1 MIAHLIATLTS
12 TGKTPTMWTSSD
24 GSRIL
29 VLPYGGRVLGLFPST
44 SDKNF
49 FWTHP
54 ALDSVDSARAFY
66 QSSSWHNSGG
76 DRTWLSPEVDFFI
89 PNFPSFDTYFQPR
102 EFDPGAYEL
111 NTENGELVLRNSFTS
126 RLSRSKHTARMR
138 ITKRLTSAYNPLREL
153 ASGTFSQLEY
163 AGFTLH
169 TRLEIFESTGPV
181 ELNLW
186 SLLQLPHGG
195 DLIIPTF
202 SRAAVAHFMGTI
214 APEDL
219 EITDQFIRYKMRAKG
234 ENKIGVSPLCLTGR
248 VGYLRTDGANASLVI
263 RNIALNP
270 SAKYLD
276 MPWNLPMSAGAAL
289 QACNIDSNLGA
300 FSELEYHAPAIG
312 GATEI
317 SSCDD
322 TSQLW
327 AFTGPREAVSS
338 VARLLLCSAL

>member
-1 MIAHLIATLTS
+1 MTTHLIDTLTS
-12 TGKTPTMWTSSD
+12 IGKVPTTWTSSD

-29 VLPYGGRVLGLFPST
+29 VLPYGGRVLGLFPPA
-44 SDKNF
+44 SDRNF

-54 ALDSVDSARAFY
+54 ALDSIESACAFY
-66 QSSSWHNSGG
+66 ESPSWHNSGG

-111 NTENGELVLRNSFTS
+111 TIENGELALKNTFTS
-126 RLSRSKHTARMR
+126 RLSRSKYTARMQ
-138 ITKRLTSAYNPLREL
+138 ITKRLTAALNPLREL
-153 ASGTFSQLEY
+153 VSDNFSRLVY

-186 SLLQLPHGG
+186 NLLQLPHGG

-202 SRAAVAHFMGTI
+202 SRASVAHFMGTI
-214 APEDL
+214 AEEDL
-219 EITDQFIRYKMRAKG
+219 EVTDQFIRYKMRAKG

-248 VGYLRTDGANASLVI
+248 VGYLHTDGANAALVI
-263 RNIALNP
+263 RSIDVNP

-276 MPWNLPMSAGAAL
+276 MPWNSPTPAGSAV

-312 GATEI
+312 GATGL
-317 SSCDD
+317 SSYDD
-322 TSQLW
+322 TSQVW
-327 AFTGPREAVSS
+327 AFAGPREEVTSA
-338 VARLLLCSAL
+338 ARLLLCSTL

>member
-1 MIAHLIATLTS
+1 MITHLIDTLT
-12 TGKTPTMWTSSD
+12 GIDKAPTMWTSSD

-29 VLPYGGRVLGLFPST
+29 ALPYGGRILGLFTSA

-54 ALDSVDSARAFY
+54 ALEAVDSARAFY

-102 EFDPGAYEL
+102 EFDPGTYEL
-111 NTENGELVLRNSFTS
+111 TTENRELALTNTFTS
-126 RLSRSKHTARMR
+126 RLSRSKDTARMR
-138 ITKRLTSAYNPLREL
+138 ITKRISAALDPLREVD
-153 ASGTFSQLEY
+153 AGTFSQLEY
-163 AGFTLH
+163 AGFTLQ

-202 SRAAVAHFMGTI
+202 SRASVVHFMGTI
-214 APEDL
+214 ADEDL
-219 EITDQFIRYKMRAKG
+219 EVTDQYIRYKMRAEG
-234 ENKIGVSPLCLTGR
+234 ENKIGVSSLCLAGR
-248 VGYLRTDGANASLVI
+248 VGYLRTDGRNASLVI
-263 RNIALNP
+263 RNIAVNP

-276 MPWNLPMSAGAAL
+276 MPWNSPMPAGAAV

-312 GATEI
+312 GTSGL

-322 TSQLW
+322 VSQLW
-327 AFTGPREAVSS
+327 AFTGPRDAVASA
-338 VARLLLCSAL
+338 ARLLLCSAL